1 MSIIAN
7 WESSRERREIQ
18 RHPVAAHS
26 GDAWAAREIGL
37 LFALRQDIHRT
48 ACGIG
53 SPQNVPSALDDEIL
67 EGSSMK
73 SVTTACFV
81 LLGCLAHGAMAQPAA
96 KKLPAVD
103 FSAMTCEQFW
113 EKTTAADR
121 GPFLFWLSGYF
132 GHKKNSPV
140 LDPVDFTEKT
150 KALSQYC
157 SKQPNDSVLSV
168 AEKAFA
174 N

>member
-1 MSIIAN
+1 
-7 WESSRERREIQ
+7 
-18 RHPVAAHS
+18 
-26 GDAWAAREIGL
+26 
-37 LFALRQDIHRT
+37 
-48 ACGIG
+48 
-53 SPQNVPSALDDEIL
+53 
-67 EGSSMK
+67 MK
-73 SVTTACFV
+73 SVITACFV
-81 LLGCLAHGAMAQPAA
+81 IVGCFVCEAKAQPAT
-96 KKLPAVD
+96 KLPAVD

-132 GHKKNSPV
+132 GHKKNSAV
-140 LDPVDFTEKT
+140 LDPVDFTDKT
-150 KALSQYC
+150 RALSQYC

>member
-1 MSIIAN
+1 MRYWIAAKRPG
-7 WESSRERREIQ
+7 SLGDRIREGRK
-18 RHPVAAHS
+18 
-26 GDAWAAREIGL
+26 
-37 LFALRQDIHRT
+37 
-48 ACGIG
+48 
-53 SPQNVPSALDDEIL
+53 
-67 EGSSMK
+67 MK
-73 SVTTACFV
+73 SVTAACLV
-81 LLGCLAHGAMAQPAA
+81 ILGCLVHEAEAQPAA
-96 KKLPAVD
+96 KLPAVD

-140 LDPVDFTEKT
+140 LDPVDFTDKT

-157 SKQPNDSVLSV
+157 SKQPNDSVLAA